1 MGFSQTGL
9 SGCSCFAKFREK
21 GVIVCPFHEEKKKNK
36 YYPHKKT
43 KCGDIAGVEK
53 QRRRK
58 DFFSGG
64 GGGGRHSLSYAPGEG
79 MYVRVTVCLCVHVS
93 LCLCLCVSLSVC
105 VCVCVCV
112 CP

>member
-64 GGGGRHSLSYAPGEG
+64 GGGGHTPFPTPLGK
-79 MYVRVTVCLCVHVS
+79 VCM
-93 LCLCLCVSLSVC
+93 CVSPC
-105 VCVCVCV
+105 VCVCMCPCVYVCV